1 MHGSADMAGMSD
13 GRSCRTFFRLAIVC
27 RDQPPEMKLES
38 IPDISHVEMRAIRGP
53 FVSMRFGRIF
63 SLAVLSSSFV
73 AAFQG
78 LNSDSR
84 NGMFFATSQEAS
96 EIIAPEAP
104 HSRAAFLDICRDSPS
119 EGERMRER
127 HRSPY
132 PSPFGSPEN
141 F

>member
-73 AAFQG
+73 AAFRDP
-78 LNSDSR
+78 NSDKKKWSVFCDLVAVR
-84 NGMFFATSQEAS
+84 HR

-104 HSRAAFLDICRDSPS
+104 HSHAT
-119 EGERMRER
+119 
-127 HRSPY
+127 
-132 PSPFGSPEN
+132 N
-141 F
+141 FFTISARILFPRVTGA